1 MTAAD
6 LERLDELR
14 EATNGLRNR
23 LESLRNASP
32 VSATNYSGAGAGS
45 GTGDCVSRAVL
56 SVMTIEDKIRRVQA
70 AMLDIIDTI
79 PDAKTRKIF
88 RRKYIDLCTWNQIAD
103 EFGYA
108 DEQGPRARVRR
119 YKKAVRCNFR
129 VTPERV

>member
-6 LERLDELR
+6 LERLDALAADTKKLRTELSR
-14 EATNGLRNR
+14 
-23 LESLRNASP
+23 LRNASP
-32 VSATNYSGAGAGS
+32 VSAVNYLGTGTGS
-45 GTGDCVSRAVL
+45 GTGDCVSRTVL
-56 SVMTIEDKIRRVQA
+56 SVMTIEDKIRQVQA

-79 PDAKTRKIF
+79 PNVKTRKMF

-129 VTPERV
+129 VTPARV

>member
-6 LERLDELR
+6 LKRLDELR
-14 EATNGLRNR
+14 EETNSLRNR
-23 LESLRNASP
+23 LESLRNASM
-32 VSATNYSGAGAGS
+32 VSATNYSQTGTGS
-45 GTGDCVSRAVL
+45 GTGDCVSCAVL
-56 SVMTIEDKIRRVQA
+56 SVMGVEDKIRQAQA

-129 VTPERV
+129 VTPARV

>member
-6 LERLDELR
+6 LKRLDELR
-14 EATNGLRNR
+14 KETNKLRTR
-23 LESLRNASP
+23 LEWLRNASE
-32 VSATNYSGAGAGS
+32 VSAVNYSMAGVGS

-56 SVMTIEDKIRRVQA
+56 SVIAVEDKIRQAQA

-88 RRKYIDLCTWNQIAD
+88 RRKYIDLRTWNQIAD

>member
-1 MTAAD
+1 MTADD
-6 LERLDELR
+6 LKRLDNLAAETNRLR
-14 EATNGLRNR
+14 SR

-32 VSATNYSGAGAGS
+32 VSAINYSGTGVGS
-45 GTGDCVSRAVL
+45 GTGDCVSRTVI
-56 SVMTIEDKIRRVQA
+56 SVMTIEDKIRQVQA

>member
-6 LERLDELR
+6 LERLDNLAAETKQLR
-14 EATNGLRNR
+14 SR
-23 LESLRNASP
+23 LEWLRNASE
-32 VSATNYSGAGAGS
+32 VSAVNYSQTGGNG
-45 GTGDCVSRAVL
+45 GTGDCVSRMVL
-56 SVMTIEDKIRRVQA
+56 SVMTIEDKIRQAQA

-129 VTPERV
+129 VTPERA

>member
-6 LERLDELR
+6 LKRLDELR
-14 EATNGLRNR
+14 EETSGMRSR
-23 LESLRNASP
+23 LESLRNAST
-32 VSATNYSGAGAGS
+32 VSAVNYSGTGVGS
-45 GTGDCVSRAVL
+45 GTSDCVSRAVL
-56 SVMTIEDKIRRVQA
+56 SVITIEDKIRQVQA

-129 VTPERV
+129 VTPARV

>member
-6 LERLDELR
+6 LERLDELVVK
-14 EATNGLRNR
+14 TKDLRDELSR
-23 LESLRNASP
+23 LRNASV
-32 VSATNYSGAGAGS
+32 VSATNYSQTGTGS
-45 GTGDCVSRAVL
+45 GTGDCVSCAVL
-56 SVMTIEDKIRRVQA
+56 SVMDVEDKIRQAQA

-88 RRKYIDLCTWNQIAD
+88 RRKHIDLCTWNQIAD

-129 VTPERV
+129 VTPARV

>member
-1 MTAAD
+1 MTIAD
-6 LERLDELR
+6 LKRLEEIRDELTR
-14 EATNGLRNR
+14 LRSR
-23 LESLRNASP
+23 LEWLRNASV
-32 VSATNYSGAGAGS
+32 VSATNYSQTGGNG
-45 GTGDCVSRAVL
+45 GTGDCVSRTVL
-56 SVMTIEDKIRRVQA
+56 SVMDVEDKIRQKQA

-129 VTPERV
+129 VTPARV

>member
-14 EATNGLRNR
+14 EATNKLRSR
-23 LESLRNASP
+23 LESLRNASL
-32 VSATNYSGAGAGS
+32 VSATNYSGAGGNG
-45 GTGDCVSRAVL
+45 GTGDPVSSVVL
-56 SVMTIEDKIRRVQA
+56 SVIAVEDKIRQAQA

-129 VTPERV
+129 VTPEMV

>member
-6 LERLDELR
+6 LKRLDEL
-14 EATNGLRNR
+14 AKDTKDLRAELSR
-23 LESLRNASP
+23 LRNASP
-32 VSATNYSGAGAGS
+32 VSATNYSGAGGNG
-45 GTGDCVSRAVL
+45 GTGDCVSRTVL
-56 SVMTIEDKIRRVQA
+56 SVMAVEDKIRQVQA

-129 VTPERV
+129 VTPAMV

>member
-1 MTAAD
+1 MTSAD
-6 LERLDELR
+6 LNRLDELR
-14 EATNGLRNR
+14 KETNRLRSR
-23 LESLRNASP
+23 LESLRNASE
-32 VSATNYSGAGAGS
+32 VSATNYSGAGVGS

-56 SVMTIEDKIRRVQA
+56 SVIAVEDKIRQAQA

-129 VTPERV
+129 VTPARV

>member
-6 LERLDELR
+6 LKRLDELR
-14 EATNGLRNR
+14 EDTNKLRSR
-23 LESLRNASP
+23 LESLRNASV

-45 GTGDCVSRAVL
+45 GTGDCVSRTVI
-56 SVMTIEDKIRRVQA
+56 SVMTIEDKIRQVQA

>member
-1 MTAAD
+1 MTASD
-6 LERLDELR
+6 LKRLDELR
-14 EATNGLRNR
+14 KETNRLRIR

-32 VSATNYSGAGAGS
+32 VSAVNYSSSGAGS
-45 GTGDCVSRAVL
+45 GTGDCVSRMVL
-56 SVMTIEDKIRRVQA
+56 SVMAVEDKVRQAQA

>member
-1 MTAAD
+1 MTATD
-6 LERLDELR
+6 LKRLDELR
-14 EATNGLRNR
+14 EETNKLRSR
-23 LESLRNASP
+23 LESLRNASV
-32 VSATNYSGAGAGS
+32 VSATNYSQKGGNGD
-45 GTGDCVSRAVL
+45 TGDCVSRAVL
-56 SVMTIEDKIRRVQA
+56 SVMDVEDKIRQAQA

>member
-6 LERLDELR
+6 LNRLDDLR
-14 EATNGLRNR
+14 EATNKLRNR
-23 LESLRNASP
+23 LESLRNAST
-32 VSATNYSGAGAGS
+32 VSATNYSGVGAGS
-45 GTGDCVSRAVL
+45 GTGDPVSRAVL
-56 SVMTIEDKIRRVQA
+56 SVMTIEDKIRQVQA

>member
-1 MTAAD
+1 MTIAD
-6 LERLDELR
+6 LKRLEEIRDELKR
-14 EATNGLRNR
+14 LRSR
-23 LESLRNASP
+23 LEWLRNASV
-32 VSATNYSGAGAGS
+32 VSATNYSQTGGNG
-45 GTGDCVSRAVL
+45 GTGDCVSRTVL
-56 SVMTIEDKIRRVQA
+56 SVMDVEDKIRQKQA

-129 VTPERV
+129 VTPARV

>member
-1 MTAAD
+1 MTTAD
-6 LERLDELR
+6 LERLDELHK
-14 EATNGLRNR
+14 ETNGLRNR
-23 LESLRNASP
+23 LESLRNASA
-32 VSATNYSGAGAGS
+32 VSATNYSGTGAGS
-45 GTGDCVSRAVL
+45 GTGDCVSRTVL
-56 SVMTIEDKIRRVQA
+56 SVMTIEDKIRQVQA

>member
-1 MTAAD
+1 MNADD

-14 EATNGLRNR
+14 KETNKLRSC
-23 LESLRNASP
+23 LESLRNASV
-32 VSATNYSGAGAGS
+32 VSATNYSQTGGNG

-56 SVMTIEDKIRRVQA
+56 SVMAVEDKIRRAQA
-70 AMLDIIDTI
+70 TMLDIIDTI

>member
-1 MTAAD
+1 MTTDD
-6 LERLDELR
+6 LKRLDELR
-14 EATNGLRNR
+14 EETNSLRIR
-23 LESLRNASP
+23 LESLRNASV
-32 VSATNYSGAGAGS
+32 VSAVNYSGTGAGS
-45 GTGDCVSRAVL
+45 GTGDCVSRMVL
-56 SVMTIEDKIRRVQA
+56 SVMAVEDKVRRAQA
-70 AMLDIIDTI
+70 DMLDIIDTI

-88 RRKYIDLCTWNQIAD
+88 RRKYIDLWTWNQIAD

>member
-1 MTAAD
+1 M
-6 LERLDELR
+6 
-14 EATNGLRNR
+14 
-23 LESLRNASP
+23 
-32 VSATNYSGAGAGS
+32 VSAVNYSGAGVGS

-56 SVMTIEDKIRRVQA
+56 SVMAVEDKIRQAQA

>member
-6 LERLDELR
+6 LERLDDLR
-14 EATNGLRNR
+14 KETNKLRSR
-23 LESLRNASP
+23 IESLRNASP
-32 VSATNYSGAGAGS
+32 VSAVNYSGTGGNG
-45 GTGDCVSRAVL
+45 GTGDCVSRTVI
-56 SVMTIEDKIRRVQA
+56 SVMTIEDKIRQVQA

>member
-1 MTAAD
+1 MTSAD

-14 EATNGLRNR
+14 EANNKLRSR
-23 LESLRNASP
+23 IESLRNASV
-32 VSATNYSGAGAGS
+32 VSAVNYSGTGAGS
-45 GTGDCVSRAVL
+45 GTGDCVSRTVL
-56 SVMTIEDKIRRVQA
+56 SVMTIEDKIRQVQA

-119 YKKAVRCNFR
+119 YKKRLRCNFR
-129 VTPERV
+129 ITPERV

>member
-6 LERLDELR
+6 LERLGDLAKDTKELRDEL
-14 EATNGLRNR
+14 NR
-23 LESLRNASP
+23 LRNASP
-32 VSATNYSGAGAGS
+32 VSATNYSSSGAGS
-45 GTGDCVSRAVL
+45 GTGDCVSRMVL
-56 SVMTIEDKIRRVQA
+56 SVMDVEDKIRQAQA

-79 PDAKTRKIF
+79 TDAKTRKIF

-119 YKKAVRCNFR
+119 YKKAVRRNFR
-129 VTPERV
+129 VTPARV